1 MSDNDPNADPYMFNG
16 FPLNT
21 PMDIRLGLTNEEDI
35 NHTIRWGII
44 SASSISSDWVKSL
57 QDVPGTQVTAIAAR
71 DLDRAQAFAEA
82 HEIPTAYDS
91 YDQLVEDDDV
101 DMVYIA
107 SKTWDH
113 HRDLLRTINA
123 GKNLLC
129 EKPFTDTADQAKE
142 VYDLAAKANVICW
155 EGMWLRFFP
164 AVEHARA
171 AIERGDIG
179 DIKIV
184 QADYPDRV
192 YALNPAI
199 TGFGAEEMPTIAA
212 AGKKSWAQPH
222 ADGRFSAH
230 GASPSAAV
238 LQYSDQEGIAVIT
251 FPTGRYL
258 EESQYIGTKGRIT
271 IETPSHHPAA
281 VTVRTGR
288 PPRQGTRRE
297 EGKPIMELDP
307 AKGWTGD
314 WLETHWN
321 QDRNPSNGAFNQ
333 VDRFE
338 YPVPNPGPITR
349 GQPPSAWW
357 NGERLIRYKGWT
369 WHGGNQHGFT
379 YQAQAIHR
387 CMAAGLNEMPQWTIA
402 ESIKVC
408 EIIDEINR
416 QCDEVGF

>member
-1 MSDNDPNADPYMFNG
+1 MSETDPNADPYMFNG
-16 FPLNT
+16 FPMNT
-21 PMDIRLGLTNEEDI
+21 PMDIRLGLSKEEDI
-35 NHTIRWGII
+35 NHEIKWGII

-57 QDVPGTQVTAIAAR
+57 QDVPGANVTAIAAR
-71 DLDRAQAFAEA
+71 DLDRAQKFADA

-91 YDQLVEDDDV
+91 YDQLVNDDNV

-113 HRDLLRTINA
+113 HRDLMRTIA
-123 GKNLLC
+123 VGKHILC

-142 VYDLAAKANVICW
+142 AFEAAAKAGVVCW

-179 DIKIV
+179 DITV
-184 QADYPDRV
+184 VSADYPDRV

-199 TGFGAEEMPTIAA
+199 TGFGAAEMPVIAA
-212 AGKKSWAQPH
+212 AGRKARAQDY
-222 ADGRFSAH
+222 AGGVYSAH
-230 GASPSAAV
+230 GGSPSAAV
-238 LQYSDQEGIAVIT
+238 LQYSDQQGIAVIT

-258 EESQYIGTKGRIT
+258 EESQYVGTKGRIT
-271 IETPSHHPAA
+271 VETPSHHPSA
-281 VTVRTGR
+281 VTIRTGR
-288 PPRQGTRRE
+288 PGRRGTRRE

-307 AKGWTGD
+307 SEGWTGD

-338 YPVPNPGPITR
+338 YPVPNPAPITR
-349 GQPPSAWW
+349 GQPPGAWW
-357 NGERLIRYKGWT
+357 NGERLVRYKGWT

-379 YQAQAIHR
+379 YQAQAVHR
-387 CMAAGLNEMPQWTIA
+387 CMAAGLSELPQWTTA
-402 ESIKVC
+402 ESIRVC

-416 QCDEVGF
+416 QCAERGF

>member
-1 MSDNDPNADPYMFNG
+1 MADDSVNDDPYMYNG
-16 FPLNT
+16 FPMNT
-21 PMDIRLGLTNEEDI
+21 PMDIRLGLTREEDI
-35 NHTIRWGII
+35 NHELRWGII

-57 QDVPGTQVTAIAAR
+57 QDVPGAKFTAIAAR
-71 DLDRAQAFAEA
+71 DMDRAKAFADA

-91 YDQLVEDDDV
+91 YDDLVNDDDV
-101 DMVYIA
+101 DIVYIA

-113 HRDLLRTINA
+113 HRDLMRTISA
-123 GKNLLC
+123 GKHILC

-142 VYDLAAKANVICW
+142 VFDAASKAGVVCW

-179 DIKIV
+179 DVCVV

-199 TGFGAEEMPTIAA
+199 TGFGASEMPVIAA
-212 AGKKSWAQPH
+212 AGRKARAQPH
-222 ADGRFSAH
+222 ANGVFSAH
-230 GASPSAAV
+230 GGSPSAAV

-251 FPTGRYL
+251 FPNGRFI

-271 IETPSHHPAA
+271 VETPSHHPSA
-281 VTVRTGR
+281 VTIRTGR
-288 PPRQGTRRE
+288 PGRRGTRRE
-297 EGKPIMELDP
+297 EGKPVMELDP
-307 AKGWTGD
+307 HKGWTGD
-314 WLETHWN
+314 WIETHWE
-321 QDRNPSNGAFNQ
+321 QDRNPSAGPFNQ
-333 VDRFE
+333 IDRFE
-338 YPVPNPGPITR
+338 YPVPTPAPITR
-349 GQPPSAWW
+349 GQPVGARW
-357 NGERLIRYKGWT
+357 NGERLIKYKGWT

-387 CMAAGLNEMPQWTIA
+387 CMGAGLSELPQWTTA
-402 ESIKVC
+402 ESIRVC

-416 QCDEVGF
+416 QCAERGF